1 MSYSRSKM
9 SSSDGPSLNQSQ
21 ENYTFF
27 RDKVKTNLEKTIL
40 FKVTHVNVLD
50 EFLKK
55 ELIGDSFH
63 KMKIRECI
71 LEDRR
76 EETRDL
82 FYSMVVAGLLI
93 TSFLIF
99 VVPHDKYYIFRF
111 LYMFY
116 ISIIYFIAHLFYRKL
131 V

>member
-1 MSYSRSKM
+1 MG
-9 SSSDGPSLNQSQ
+9 SSDGPSLGQSQ

-27 RDKVKTNLEKTIL
+27 KDKVKTNLETTIL

-55 ELIGDSFH
+55 ELIGDRFH

-93 TSFLIF
+93 TSLLIF
-99 VVPHDKYYIFRF
+99 IVPQDKYYIFRF
-111 LYMFY
+111 LYLLY
-116 ISIIYFIAHLFYRKL
+116 ISIIYFLAFLFYRKL

>member
-27 RDKVKTNLEKTIL
+27 KDKVKTNLETTIL

-55 ELIGDSFH
+55 ELIGDRFH

-76 EETRDL
+76 EETRDM
-82 FYSMVVAGLLI
+82 FYSMVVAGTSITILLI
-93 TSFLIF
+93 FI
-99 VVPHDKYYIFRF
+99 VPHDKYYIFRF
-111 LYMFY
+111 LYLFY
-116 ISIIYFIAHLFYRKL
+116 ISIIYFLAFLFYRKL

>member
-1 MSYSRSKM
+1 MSYTKSKM
-9 SSSDGPSLNQSQ
+9 SLSDGPSLNQSH
-21 ENYTFF
+21 ENYVFF
-27 RDKVKTNLEKTIL
+27 RGKLKENLKATDS

-50 EFLKK
+50 DLSKS
-55 ELIGDSFH
+55 ELISQDFYNL
-63 KMKIRECI
+63 KRRECI

-76 EETRDL
+76 EETRDM
-82 FYSMVVAGLLI
+82 FYSMLVAGLLI
-93 TSFLIF
+93 TTFLIF
-99 VVPHDKYYIFRF
+99 IIPHDSYYIFRF

>member
-1 MSYSRSKM
+1 MSYVRSKM
-9 SSSDGPSLNQSQ
+9 SSSDGPSLDQSQ

-27 RDKVKTNLEKTIL
+27 RDKVKTNLETTII

-82 FYSMVVAGLLI
+82 FYSMIVAGLLI

-111 LYMFY
+111 LYLFY